1 MLSAEVEENFEI
13 FAWLLTNINLKRQ
26 MDTEWTCYII
36 RKALNLNGLG
46 FLNGGGGGI
55 RSCSLACNGNSAF
68 YFKTLFFVK
77 MLQPVLNLL
86 HAHRVSLLHS
96 CAFAQSVRNPDF
108 TSFRPCA
115 NSLSS
120 LAQPT
125 RKMCSNPHSHK
136 IKTS

>member
-36 RKALNLNGLG
+36 RKALNLIGSG

-55 RSCSLACNGNSAF
+55 RFCSLACNGNSAF

-77 MLQPVLNLL
+77 MLQPQLARATHQKDVFKP
-86 HAHRVSLLHS
+86 SLTQNKNEL
-96 CAFAQSVRNPDF
+96 D
-108 TSFRPCA
+108 
-115 NSLSS
+115 
-120 LAQPT
+120 
-125 RKMCSNPHSHK
+125 
-136 IKTS
+136 